1 MEYVIKNQ
9 NHEIVGIDRGETCA
23 FLGMRYATAKR
34 FEKPVLEPL
43 KDKVV
48 ATRYGDAC
56 PQWRQFFDESKSKSK
71 QDIFYYKEFR
81 EGLRFTYSEDCLN
94 VNVYAPKDK
103 TNLPVLVYIHGG
115 AFTIC
120 SSDEKPFDG
129 KTIAEQD
136 VIFVTFNYRLNV
148 FGYYSDETTSN
159 LAFYDMKAAIE
170 WVKQYISVFG
180 GDPDNITLM
189 GQSAGAISIQN
200 LMLLPDVKKMVKGVI
215 MLSGASPSGI
225 FSPKSKKRA
234 IRFFNSVKRDLAKRG
249 MDIKTASYQ
258 DVFLAWN
265 RLTKRNLFGLA
276 KSMLSTM
283 PVYDGKIV
291 RKDLYKT
298 IFSDEQVPCIIG
310 VTKDDLL
317 KNYLHGQ
324 ANAYLKKSKNKVWVM
339 RFYHD
344 LPGDNAG
351 AYHSGDLWYILGLW
365 QHGWRKFDE
374 KDEQIAKEL
383 SARYCAFCKN
393 HDPNVDGY
401 PEWKE
406 HTSYTLK

>member
-1 MEYVIKNQ
+1 MEYVINKQ

-23 FLGMRYATAKR
+23 FLGIRYARAKR
-34 FEKPVLEPL
+34 FEKPVVEPL
-43 KDKVV
+43 GEKVV
-48 ATRYGDAC
+48 ATSFADCC

-71 QDIFYYKEFR
+71 QDVFYYKEFR
-81 EGLRFTYSEDCLN
+81 EGLEFSYSEDMLN
-94 VNVYAPKDK
+94 LNVYAPKHK
-103 TNLPVLVYIHGG
+103 SGLPVLVYVHGG

-129 KTIAEQD
+129 KSIAEQD

-148 FGYYSDETTSN
+148 FGYFADEKTSN

-170 WVKQYISVFG
+170 WVKQNISVFG

-189 GQSAGAISIQN
+189 GQSAGAISLQN
-200 LMLLPDVKKMVKGVI
+200 LMLLPSVKRSIKGVI

-225 FSPKSKKRA
+225 FSPKSKKRSTK
-234 IRFFNSVKRDLAKRG
+234 FFNTVKKDLAKRG

-265 RLTKRNLFGLA
+265 RCTRKNVFTLA
-276 KSMLSTM
+276 KSMLATM
-283 PVYDGKIV
+283 PVFDGEIV
-291 RKDLYKT
+291 RKDLY
-298 IFSDEQVPCIIG
+298 DEVFTQKQVPCIIG
-310 VTKDDLL
+310 VTKNDLL
-317 KNYLHGQ
+317 KGYLLSQ
-324 ANAYLKKSKNKVWVM
+324 AKAYLKHSKNKVWVM
-339 RFYHD
+339 RFDHD

-374 KDEQIAKEL
+374 KDEKIAKEL